1 MRKVGSVFRGRFLK
15 ILCEF
20 QRFPKWEFIEFCE
33 EVIQRTNILMHAV
46 HLILRTFFL
55 SLQNT
60 VFKETNKK
68 RLFLVYTYNSNMSQ
82 LLYSKMS
89 PYKHPSCRKG

>member
-1 MRKVGSVFRGRFLK
+1 MRKVGLVFRGCFFK

-20 QRFPKWEFIEFCE
+20 QRFPNWEFIEFCE
-33 EVIQRTNILMHAV
+33 EVTQRTNILMHAV

-68 RLFLVYTYNSNMSQ
+68 ILFLVYTYNSNMSQ